1 MFIILLIM
9 PTKAQ
14 LTQKVKKWEEL
25 VISSAENQL
34 YMKARIKE
42 LKAQKNDLQK
52 SLNSWKE
59 QADTLYDELQHYRS
73 AFEEMDNYH
82 KKDLKKIKEL
92 REENKKLVINLKQV
106 DDCILLAHRGKVK
119 QRYEEMEKPWT
130 KLFGDLD

>member
-92 REENKKLVINLKQV
+92 NEWKLNM
-106 DDCILLAHRGKVK
+106 
-119 QRYEEMEKPWT
+119 ME
-130 KLFGDLD
+130 FNGGMQDSDEDSDSE